1 MTNGIGT
8 LRDAAVARLRTMI
21 ITGAFSPRER
31 LTESRLIELL
41 GVSRT
46 TVRDTVQEL
55 VHEGLLTRDPYK
67 GARVSGLDA
76 DRIRQVAATRF
87 PLELIGALRINEQH
101 DEQALAALRQAL
113 DDLVDAQA
121 RTDPED
127 EYSAHLEFHRQ
138 IWLGAANTFLME
150 FWSPISHQISSHMVR
165 IQQQTRVIDVGMHRR
180 LLSAMERGTPYDVQ
194 AELRSHIVDSAQ
206 LLAASIDSASI
217 DSAGTDHPAG
227 DADPGR
233 EG

>member
-1 MTNGIGT
+1 MTGGSGT

-67 GARVSGLDA
+67 GARVAELNA
-76 DRIRQVAATRF
+76 DTVRQVAEARF
-87 PLELIGALRINEQH
+87 PLELIGARRINEH
-101 DEQALAALRQAL
+101 RDARAVAALWEAV

-121 RTDPED
+121 RSDPED
-127 EYSAHLEFHRQ
+127 EYSAHLEFHRR
-138 IWLGAANTFLME
+138 IWLGAGNAFLME
-150 FWSPISHQISSHMVR
+150 FWPPIAHQISSHMVR
-165 IQQQTRVIDVGMHRR
+165 IQQQTRVIDVDMHRR
-180 LLSAMERGTPYDVQ
+180 LLSAIERGTPYDVQ
-194 AELRSHIVDSAQ
+194 AELRTHIVASADR
-206 LLAASIDSASI
+206 LAESLS
-217 DSAGTDHPAG
+217 GTDGPE
-227 DADPGR
+227 D
-233 EG
+233 